1 MRDSGA
7 AGGRLPLKGA
17 VLIAGATASGKSAL
31 ALEAARLTGGAIVNA
46 DSMQVY
52 DVLRVLTARPDAEDL
67 RAAPHHLYGH
77 VHPSTLYSTGE
88 WTRDVEKLVAA
99 GGLEGRRAIFVGGTG
114 LYFRALL
121 GGLAEMPDIPA
132 AIRDAWRDRL
142 LRDGP
147 ERLHAILAA
156 RDPETALVLR
166 PTDGQRIARALEVL
180 DASGRSIRHWQAQVG
195 IPLVD
200 PATATCL
207 VTDIA
212 RALLHRRIDARVER
226 MVEDG
231 AIEEVR
237 QIRALGL
244 DPALPA
250 MKAIGVPEFGA
261 YLEGTSE
268 LSEAVSK
275 VQAATRQ
282 YAKRQLTWFRN
293 QLGAEWIRLPAD
305 SERPTLLPLLAK

>member
-1 MRDSGA
+1 M
-7 AGGRLPLKGA
+7 PLKGA
-17 VLIAGATASGKSAL
+17 VLIAGPTASGKSAL
-31 ALEAARLTGGAIVNA
+31 ALEVARRTGGAIVNA

-52 DVLRVLTARPDAEDL
+52 DVMRVLTARPGAEDL

-77 VHPSTLYSTGE
+77 VHPSMPYSTGE
-88 WTRDVEKLVAA
+88 WTRDVEKLAA
-99 GGLEGRRAIFVGGTG
+99 GGDLEGRRAIFVGGTG

-121 GGLAEMPDIPA
+121 GGLAAIPDIPA
-132 AIRDAWRDRL
+132 GIRDFWRDRL

-147 ERLHAILAA
+147 ERLHAILAE
-156 RDPETALVLR
+156 RDPETALALR
-166 PTDGQRIARALEVL
+166 ATDGQRIARALEVL
-180 DASGRSIRHWQAQVG
+180 EASGRPISHWQAQVG

-207 VTDIA
+207 VIDID
-212 RALLHRRIDARVER
+212 RALLHRRINERVER
-226 MVEDG
+226 MVEEG
-231 AIEEVR
+231 AIDEVR
-237 QIRALGL
+237 QIRSLGL

-261 YLEGTSE
+261 YLDGTIE

-275 VQAATRQ
+275 VQASTRQ

-293 QLGAEWIRLPAD
+293 QLGAEWIRLPAVGG
-305 SERPTLLPLLAK
+305 EAALLPILVK

>member
-1 MRDSGA
+1 M
-7 AGGRLPLKGA
+7 PLKGA

-31 ALEAARLTGGAIVNA
+31 ALEIARLTGGAIVNA

-52 DVLRVLTARPDAEDL
+52 DVMRVLTARPGEDDL
-67 RAAPHHLYGH
+67 RQAPHHLYGH
-77 VHPSTLYSTGE
+77 VHPSTPYSTGE
-88 WTRDVEKLVAA
+88 WTRDVERLASA
-99 GGLEGRRAIFVGGTG
+99 GGLEDRRAIFVGGTG

-121 GGLAEMPDIPA
+121 GGLAEMPEIPA
-132 AIRDAWRDRL
+132 AIRDLWRDRL

-147 ERLHAILAA
+147 ERLHAILAE
-156 RDPETALVLR
+156 RDPETALALR
-166 PTDGQRIARALEVL
+166 ATDGQRIARALEVL
-180 DASGRSIRHWQAQVG
+180 DASGRSIRHWQARASA
-195 IPLVD
+195 PLVD

-207 VTDIA
+207 VTDID

-226 MVEDG
+226 MVEEG
-231 AIEEVR
+231 AIDEVR
-237 QIRALGL
+237 RIRALGL

-261 YLEGTSE
+261 YLDGTSG

-293 QLGAEWIRLPAD
+293 QLGAEWARLSAD
-305 SERPTLLPLLAK
+305 GDASELRRLLGE